1 MTQEMPGSEQA
12 TVTRP
17 SNRKKIVSLVVAAL
31 LLIVAPVWYIFG
43 RTDRVTTVHADFEY
57 VNGIYAG
64 SKVAVL
70 GVGVGTV
77 TEIEPQGTSVRVTMT
92 VPESVKLPADV
103 SAYVM
108 SPAIISERYI
118 ELGPAYTDGPELPD
132 RSTIP
137 VERTHSPIDI
147 DGMLGS
153 LSTLVDFMG
162 PDGGDVGSVL
172 ASSAQTWGGQ
182 GEAFNNAIRDLSA
195 ATGVIGGTSEDFSV
209 LVENLSTLIEA
220 MDARQVS
227 LDGMVDDMSALSAVW
242 HDADLDVTVPLAELQ
257 TVFAEL
263 DSFVTQHQESFGA
276 ISANLEGLGNAL
288 TENRS
293 GLAEFMD
300 LMPLMMQNLENT
312 VGPDGRS
319 RIRLNV
325 STNLTQFA
333 VAGPLCAEHPL
344 PLCTGAGFTNPITF
358 PISGSDP
365 LGIVTAITG
374 GNP

>member
-1 MTQEMPGSEQA
+1 MPVNEQSTA
-12 TVTRP
+12 ARP
-17 SNRKKIVSLVVAAL
+17 SNRKKVASLVVVAL
-31 LLIVAPVWYIFG
+31 LLIALPAWYIFG

-57 VNGIYAG
+57 VNGIYVG

-77 TEIEPQGTSVRVTMT
+77 TVIEPQGTSVRVTMT
-92 VPESVKLPADV
+92 VPESVTLPAGV

-118 ELGPAYTDGPELPD
+118 ELGPAYTGGPQLPD
-132 RSTIP
+132 ESTIP
-137 VERTHSPIDI
+137 IERTHSPIDI

-153 LSTLVDFMG
+153 LSTLVDVMG
-162 PDGGDVGSVL
+162 PDGGDIGSLL
-172 ASSAQTWGGQ
+172 ASGAQTWGGQ
-182 GEAFNNAIRDLSA
+182 GDAFNNAIRDLGA
-195 ATGVIGGTSEDFSV
+195 ATGVVGATSEDFAV

-227 LDGMVDDMSALSAVW
+227 LDGMVADMSTLSTVW
-242 HDADLDVTVPLAELQ
+242 QDADLDITVPLEDLQ
-257 TVFAEL
+257 TVFTEL
-263 DSFVTQHQESFGA
+263 DSFVTQHQDSFGA
-276 ISANLEGLGNAL
+276 ISTNLEGLGYVLAGNQA
-288 TENRS
+288 
-293 GLAEFMD
+293 GLAEFLD
-300 LMPLMMQNLENT
+300 LVPLMMQNLDNT

-325 STNLTQFA
+325 STNLTQFP
-333 VAGPLCAEHPL
+333 VAGPLCAQYPL
-344 PLCTGAGFTNPITF
+344 PLCTGAGFTNPISF
-358 PISGSDP
+358 PISASDP